1 MAANLVIVGAGGHAR
16 STVDVVESSGT
27 HQIDCL
33 YDPVVSEPGDVFGYP
48 VYSADSSL
56 AELIRRQ
63 SCEVFIAVGDN
74 FQRQRIQHEIAAT
87 IKQVRFATLIHK
99 QSSISPRASVG
110 EGCVVMAGATINA
123 GCVLGSGVVVN
134 TNASV
139 DHDCV
144 IKDFASLA
152 PGVVLG
158 GNVSIGERT
167 SVGLG
172 AQSIHRV
179 NVARDVVIGAG
190 SLLLSNIE
198 QELSVAYGRPARVVR
213 QRTADEL
220 YL

>member
-1 MAANLVIVGAGGHAR
+1 M
-16 STVDVVESSGT
+16 
-27 HQIDCL
+27 
-33 YDPVVSEPGDVFGYP
+33 
-48 VYSADSSL
+48 
-56 AELIRRQ
+56 
-63 SCEVFIAVGDN
+63 
-74 FQRQRIQHEIAAT
+74 
-87 IKQVRFATLIHK
+87 
-99 QSSISPRASVG
+99 
-110 EGCVVMAGATINA
+110 
-123 GCVLGSGVVVN
+123 N